1 MCDYYQNCHSEI
13 AKSWNRIYK
22 EINNAKSWFMNKCMV
37 IVITITVYIVA
48 QDKK

>member
-37 IVITITVYIVA
+37 IITITVYIVA